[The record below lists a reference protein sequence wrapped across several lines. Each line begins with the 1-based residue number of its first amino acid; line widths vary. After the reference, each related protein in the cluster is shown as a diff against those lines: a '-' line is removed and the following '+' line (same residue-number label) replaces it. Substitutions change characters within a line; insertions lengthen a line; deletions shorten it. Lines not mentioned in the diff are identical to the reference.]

1 MKYHSLYT
9 AITLAI
15 IVTRSVGFLAPSS
28 IRSTSHTHTHA
39 HTETA
44 KPVDDSVSSYS
55 NVCEDITEENPLRVI
70 IAGGGIGGLALAQ
83 SLCKN
88 PMISVTILERNE
100 KLETFGS
107 IQLASNALQV
117 IKEMDPGIYNKI
129 LSNFTCIGDKE
140 NGIIDGVRDE
150 WYANF
155 DLSTPALQRNL
166 SLSGVIS
173 RNVLQQIYLDAIP
186 EGIINYGDGVVSYDD
201 DVYGLNVIM
210 DSGRSVQGDVLI
222 GGDGIRSYVR
232 AAMRDEPI
240 QGDGSGSCISY
251 SGYTVFSGELKYHSF
266 DKGLVGYKVYIGPG
280 AQYFVITDVGNE
292 RYQWCAYLARQPDTS
307 SHEEMLHGSS
317 IFLQNTFD
325 GWSKDIRHILNA
337 TNEDEIEQIDLYD
350 MQPSVLKP
358 WFRGHVAL
366 LGDAVHA
373 MMPNLGQGGCQAIED
388 AYVVAQELNT
398 TRSREDI
405 GMKLKSYNKRRL
417 IRSAVVQGLSRF
429 ASDIIIR
436 GFNTPAKN
444 TKTEENGMKFE
455 NLNYSGIVTKL
466 LQPILPV
473 FISIQFKF
481 LFSGWRND
489 STVDLNAAIRL
500 LTVGGVIL
508 LICFGIVEESALF
521 AGVGIEGLLGIEGLG
536 DAKLGSMF
544 TGTNDVFDATDV
556 IDIIQDKT
564 DVNVYDIVKDKMESY
579 ARIELQ
585 R

>member
-1 MKYHSLYT
+1 
-9 AITLAI
+9 
-15 IVTRSVGFLAPSS
+15 
-28 IRSTSHTHTHA
+28 
-39 HTETA
+39 
-44 KPVDDSVSSYS
+44 
-55 NVCEDITEENPLRVI
+55 
-70 IAGGGIGGLALAQ
+70 
-83 SLCKN
+83 
-88 PMISVTILERNE
+88 
-100 KLETFGS
+100 
-107 IQLASNALQV
+107 
-117 IKEMDPGIYNKI
+117 
-129 LSNFTCIGDKE
+129 
-140 NGIIDGVRDE
+140 
-150 WYANF
+150 
-155 DLSTPALQRNL
+155 
-166 SLSGVIS
+166 
-173 RNVLQQIYLDAIP
+173 
-186 EGIINYGDGVVSYDD
+186 
-201 DVYGLNVIM
+201 
-210 DSGRSVQGDVLI
+210 
-222 GGDGIRSYVR
+222 
-232 AAMRDEPI
+232 
-240 QGDGSGSCISY
+240 
-251 SGYTVFSGELKYHSF
+251 
-266 DKGLVGYKVYIGPG
+266 
-280 AQYFVITDVGNE
+280 
-292 RYQWCAYLARQPDTS
+292 
-307 SHEEMLHGSS
+307 
-317 IFLQNTFD
+317 
-325 GWSKDIRHILNA
+325 
-337 TNEDEIEQIDLYD
+337 